1 MQKLT
6 HTTTINASREA
17 VWHAL
22 LDDASYRDWT
32 AEFAEGSYAVTDW
45 KEGSK
50 ALFLSP
56 SGEGM
61 VSRIAVHRPNE
72 FLSIE
77 HLGTV
82 KDGVEDTESGVAQ
95 GWAGS
100 HENYT
105 LQDAPGGGVLLTI
118 DLDSTDDCKAYF
130 ETTWTKA
137 LDRLKQIAEGTRKLS
152 AS

>member
-6 HTTTINASREA
+6 HTTTIHASPEA

-32 AEFAEGSYAVTDW
+32 AEFAEGSHAVTDW

-50 ALFLSP
+50 ALFLGP
-56 SGEGM
+56 GGDGM
-61 VSRIAVHRPNE
+61 LSRIAVHRPNE

-77 HLGTV
+77 HLGMV
-82 KDGVEDTESGVAQ
+82 KDGVEDTDSALSQ
-95 GWAGS
+95 AWAGS

-105 LQDAPGGGVLLTI
+105 LTDAPGGGVLLTI
-118 DLDSTDDCKAYF
+118 DLDSTDDCQAYF
-130 ETTWTKA
+130 ETTWPKA
-137 LDRLKQIAEGTRKLS
+137 LDRLKGIAEGTRKLS
-152 AS
+152 A

>member
-6 HTTTINASREA
+6 SSIVIHATREA
-17 VWHAL
+17 VWHAM
-22 LDDASYRDWT
+22 LDDEGYREWT
-32 AEFAEGSYAVTDW
+32 AEFAEGSYALTDW

-56 SGEGM
+56 GGEGM
-61 VSRIAVHRPNE
+61 VSRIAAHRPNE

-77 HLGTV
+77 HLGMV
-82 KDGVEDTESGVAQ
+82 KDGVEDTPSGVAE
-95 GWAGS
+95 GWAGN

-105 LQDAPGGGVLLTI
+105 LSDAPGGGLLLTV
-118 DLDSTDDCKAYF
+118 DLDSTDDCKDYF
-130 ETTWTKA
+130 ETTWPKA
-137 LDRLKQIAEGTRKLS
+137 LARLKNLAER